1 MARARRLLPFS
12 ALTARAMRDTLLKVR
27 LLARM
32 DISAIKS
39 LVETELA
46 RGESF
51 TNCHGITPATIRSFL
66 VEPFTARTEPDDL
79 ETQPR
84 DMWVVLQESSA
95 PDGYAVV
102 YDSTS
107 KRWGVVERAGD
118 GGYTL
123 IVSASSLAGAL
134 SSM

>member
-1 MARARRLLPFS
+1 
-12 ALTARAMRDTLLKVR
+12 
-27 LLARM
+27 M
-32 DISAIKS
+32 DISTIKS

-51 TNCHGITPATIRSFL
+51 TNYHGITLATIRSFL
-66 VEPFTARTEPDDL
+66 VEPFTVRTDPDDL

-84 DMWVVLQESSA
+84 DMWVVLQERHT
-95 PDGYAVV
+95 PDGYVVV
-102 YDSTS
+102 YDPTS
-107 KRWGVVERAGD
+107 KAWGVAEQAGG

>member
-1 MARARRLLPFS
+1 M
-12 ALTARAMRDTLLKVR
+12 DTSTV
-27 LLARM
+27 
-32 DISAIKS
+32 KS
-39 LVETELA
+39 LVEAELR

-51 TNCHGITPATIRSFL
+51 TNLHGITPATIRSFL
-66 VEPFTARTEPDDL
+66 VEPFAVTTDPDDL

-84 DMWVVLQESSA
+84 DMWVVLQERRT
-95 PDGYAVV
+95 PDGYVVV
-102 YDSTS
+102 YDPTS
-107 KRWGVVERAGD
+107 KAWGVAEQVGG